1 MWMLH
6 NNANKRSLKA
16 RETFTYLFWFNL
28 SASEILYAIEEA
40 VFCKFIVC
48 SKKLLEL

>member
-1 MWMLH
+1 MLH
-6 NNANKRSLKA
+6 SNSTKGSLKA
-16 RETFTYLFWFNL
+16 FTYLFWFNL
-28 SASEILYAIEEA
+28 SASEILYAIQET